1 MIRLGNFMAFSF
13 GFWLCGFSPL
23 TRSLLAADPELVS
36 NYNCCSSGRKGGA

>member
-23 TRSLLAADPELVS
+23 SGSLSAADPELVS
-36 NYNCCSSGRKGGA
+36 DYNGSGRKGGA